1 MRRVTL
7 IRFIKRSLFFLPAIW
22 LLYVFTEISLNSTQ
36 SDNLHPRF
44 KHQLESAEDGKTL
57 TNEANVNKRDRYH
70 DASIKESVE
79 RKRKYIEPS
88 PTDARLERNDHTGR
102 QMDKLVE
109 MGGRLVDKRNSGEFE
124 GVVLP
129 QFNDRK
135 DDSGPGEGGK
145 PFETELKNLTTD
157 ERSKYNIGWSLN
169 SFNQYASDLISIHRS
184 LPDGRSDACK
194 EQAKSYSAHMDDVS
208 VIIIFHNEAFSV
220 LLRSVHSI
228 LSRTPDHLLREIILV
243 DDYSTHALIAAT
255 TAASKSAAAII
266 ILVVVAVVLVV
277 LVVVVVV
284 VVVAPAV
291 VVVVAVVEVVV
302 VVVVV
307 AIAVVVTAA
316 AIEVVVVVAV
326 VVVIAVVAALLVV
339 GSNLCVFVLPVYFKV
354 WAEPLCSRIKQ
365 DPTIVVFPS
374 IEVVD
379 PEHFSLAAN
388 QFVSQNG
395 VFIFK
400 DLTFNW
406 QNIPEFENRK
416 RKSPADPLR
425 SPTMPGGLF
434 AISRSFFEKLGTYDS
449 GLDYWGGENIEL
461 SFKAWMCGGSVEMV
475 TCSHI
480 GHIFR
485 KWNPIGWKGNVG
497 SKNSVRVAEVW
508 MDDYKNYFYERILF
522 NLGDYGNVT
531 HRKELRKRLNC
542 KSFEWYIRNVYP
554 NVIVPTNMKYAG
566 EISSIAQPKCLDSM
580 GGPQA
585 KQNFPKMYPCH
596 SQGMNQFWHFSDGGQ
611 IKQDDWFVCFSEGQ
625 IASKSYCEPSG
636 PTWQYREDQTLMHIP
651 TGKCLTSSS
660 ANDDLNLGQCT
671 ESKYQKWKL
680 QPRRTDINFPS

>member
-1 MRRVTL
+1 MKNFVSDREKYEHRESDYNKHVK
-7 IRFIKRSLFFLPAIW
+7 IS
-22 LLYVFTEISLNSTQ
+22 TERISK
-36 SDNLHPRF
+36 PIE
-44 KHQLESAEDGKTL
+44 QLGTNTNGK
-57 TNEANVNKRDRYH
+57 
-70 DASIKESVE
+70 
-79 RKRKYIEPS
+79 
-88 PTDARLERNDHTGR
+88 
-102 QMDKLVE
+102 QMDKLAE
-109 MGGRLVDKRNSGEFE
+109 MGGRLVEKRKSEEFE
-124 GVVLP
+124 GVELP
-129 QFNDRK
+129 QFNSKQDPT
-135 DDSGPGEGGK
+135 GPGEGGK
-145 PFETELKNLTTD
+145 PFQFELKNMTAD
-157 ERSKYNIGWSLN
+157 EQSKYNTGWRLN
-169 SFNQYASDLISIHRS
+169 SFNQYASDIISIHRS

-194 EQAKSYSAHMDDVS
+194 EQAQSYTANLQDIS

-243 DDYSTHALIAAT
+243 DDLSSHEDLKEPLDKYFNDFPKVQIVRATKRQGLTRARLLGYFVSTAP
-255 TAASKSAAAII
+255 
-266 ILVVVAVVLVV
+266 ILVFLDSH
-277 LVVVVVV
+277 
-284 VVVAPAV
+284 
-291 VVVVAVVEVVV
+291 
-302 VVVVV
+302 
-307 AIAVVVTAA
+307 
-316 AIEVVVVVAV
+316 IE
-326 VVVIAVVAALLVV
+326 
-339 GSNLCVFVLPVYFKV
+339 CFPM
-354 WAEPLCSRIKQ
+354 WAEPLCSRIEQ

-379 PEHFSLAAN
+379 PEHLSLEAN
-388 QFVSQNG
+388 QFVTQNG

-425 SPTMPGGLF
+425 AGLVISYSFLFFFRAKDWAEPLLNRISEDIQAVPYPNIEIIRDDSLAVGTTIAGSRAIFVWKDLTFQWEFLPQYEKNRRKNDADPIRSPTMPGGLF
-434 AISRSFFEKLGTYDS
+434 AISRAFFEKLGTYDS

-508 MDDYKNYFYERILF
+508 MDDYKNYYYERILF
-522 NLGDYGNVT
+522 NLGNYGNVT

-554 NVIVPTNMKYAG
+554 NIVIPSNMKYAG
-566 EISSIAQPKCLDSM
+566 VISSIAQPKCLDSM

-585 KQNFPKMYPCH
+585 KQSFPKMYPCH
-596 SQGMNQFWHFSDGGQ
+596 NQGMNQFWHFSDDGQ
-611 IKQDDWFVCFSEGQ
+611 IKQDEWFICFSQGQ
-625 IASKSYCEPSG
+625 IASKSFCEPSG
-636 PTWQYREDQTLMHIP
+636 PTWQYREDQTMMHVP

-660 ANDDLNLGQCT
+660 ANDDLTLAKCT
-671 ESKYQKWKL
+671 DSKFQKWKL
-680 QPRRTDINFPS
+680 EPRRTDINFPS